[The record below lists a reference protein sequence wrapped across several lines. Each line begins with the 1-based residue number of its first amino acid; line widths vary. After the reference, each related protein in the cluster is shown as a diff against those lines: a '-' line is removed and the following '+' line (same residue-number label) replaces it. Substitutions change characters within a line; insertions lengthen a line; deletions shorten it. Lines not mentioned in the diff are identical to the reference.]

1 MTDRTDETL
10 PRADE
15 PVWPGTDAPPSGD
28 PVMLTLLKNILAG
41 TRLALMLPVRK
52 EAFRGSIHQAVLL
65 ILATIVVLIVAQF
78 FETAPRR
85 QFNMFGLSSVLTG
98 FCAVLLAAYCSVGV
112 QRATATLA
120 TFLVFVVSTFPVVNV
135 VWTLVRVGVPPE
147 ILYTWAYMPA
157 LIVSVVWPLMIAY
170 RAVRMIHEAEPA
182 KALVVGGIYAALV
195 VAPAFLL
202 PTVPLWT
209 SLGPPAVA
217 SDEDSSADYR
227 PVDVEAAYYRQARL
241 LDDAVKTLHRH
252 RPGVADLY
260 FVGFGG
266 YAHQDVFLREVQS
279 VHGLFDERFDT
290 ANRSVEL
297 INNPATLEDTP
308 LANAH
313 NLERVLENLARRMDV
328 DEDIL
333 FLFLTSHGSRD
344 HRLSAEFWPLGLNDL
359 PAEELADILDRAGIK
374 WRVIVVSACFSG
386 GFLDS
391 LADENSLV
399 IAAARRDRQSF
410 GCAHENEW
418 TYFGQAY
425 FDEQLRHEYSFTD
438 AFDAAVAA
446 IAAREEA
453 EELTPSE
460 PQIHV
465 GTAIADRLETLQA
478 RIEAGSMAASTN

>member
-1 MTDRTDETL
+1 MGL
-10 PRADE
+10 YA
-15 PVWPGTDAPPSGD
+15 A
-28 PVMLTLLKNILAG
+28 
-41 TRLALMLPVRK
+41 
-52 EAFRGSIHQAVLL
+52 L
-65 ILATIVVLIVAQF
+65 IL
-78 FETAPRR
+78 
-85 QFNMFGLSSVLTG
+85 
-98 FCAVLLAAYCSVGV
+98 
-112 QRATATLA
+112 
-120 TFLVFVVSTFPVVNV
+120 
-135 VWTLVRVGVPPE
+135 
-147 ILYTWAYMPA
+147 
-157 LIVSVVWPLMIAY
+157 SVVWPLMIAY

-217 SDEDSSADYR
+217 SDEASETDYR
-227 PVDVEAAYYRQARL
+227 PVDVEATYYSQARL

-279 VHGLFDERFDT
+279 VHGMFDERFDT
-290 ANRSVEL
+290 ATAPCPDQQSGDAGGYAPGQR
-297 INNPATLEDTP
+297 
-308 LANAH
+308 H
-313 NLERVLENLARRMDV
+313 NLERVLENVARRMDV

-438 AFDAAVAA
+438 AFDAAAAA
-446 IAAREEA
+446 IAARK
-453 EELTPSE
+453 
-460 PQIHV
+460 
-465 GTAIADRLETLQA
+465 R
-478 RIEAGSMAASTN
+478 RRN